1 MYRGCLLNAHRHSS
15 VNAQRELCKKVTPVG
30 FEPTPFRNGA
40 LSHRL
45 RPLGQSV
52 IDAMFAVAFRISS
65 WRAGALCAKFS
76 PSHSPT
82 ANTFSFQVWHNQ
94 AFLCGVHKERRSS
107 KMSTPGV
114 EPGLSR
120 PQRDVLTTRRCGL
133 LCLAH
138 PSDPGK
144 DLASFQAGFL
154 FVREWRCCRKACISD
169 GISPGPPPADGGG
182 QPLPCSLSGDVLS
195 VGLVV

>member
-1 MYRGCLLNAHRHSS
+1 MILLLSFSICASWCKCPFAWMACKRDACRRDASLCQQRRH
-15 VNAQRELCKKVTPVG
+15 QKK
-30 FEPTPFRNGA
+30 E
-40 LSHRL
+40 
-45 RPLGQSV
+45 
-52 IDAMFAVAFRISS
+52 
-65 WRAGALCAKFS
+65 CA
-76 PSHSPT
+76 
-82 ANTFSFQVWHNQ
+82 
-94 AFLCGVHKERRSS
+94 

-154 FVREWRCCRKACISD
+154 FVCEWWCCRKACISD
-169 GISPGPPPADGGG
+169 GISPGPPTADGGG